1 MSEASTFVPG
11 AKPNTAGPVEFQTS
25 PETYR
30 HWRLNIDPPVA
41 TLSMDVDEQGGLVP
55 GYELKLNSYDLGVDI
70 ELYDAVQRLRFEHP
84 EVGAVIITSEKE
96 RVFCAGANI
105 GMLSAADHVAKV
117 NFCKFT
123 NETRCSIEQ
132 ASSESGQHYLA
143 VINGSASGGGYELA
157 LACEHIILVDD
168 GASAVALPE
177 LPLLG
182 VLPGTG
188 GLTRLVDKRRVRR
201 DHADLFCTTTE
212 GVRGERALEWLL
224 VDELVPASKLDEKA
238 RIRAVSLS
246 QKTGASRDEQGI
258 NLVPLVRKIS
268 TTALRYP
275 YLKVDIDSTVSI
287 ANFTVCGPDQ
297 SPPVGPEASFELG
310 AAFWPLALA
319 RALDDAIL
327 HLRTNRPDISNWVIR
342 VVGNGSLIRAYDDFV
357 VRHGGDWLVREIQLY
372 WTRVLKRLDV
382 TSRSLIALIE
392 AGDGFSGTLFE
403 LALACDR
410 IYMLDDNDSSAISLS
425 AMNFGTLPMAN
436 GLSRLQTRFL
446 GDDSRIIELR
456 KVKGKLLSAQVADGL
471 GLVTGIPD
479 EIDWDEE
486 VRLAIEERS
495 SFSGDALTGLEA
507 NLRFAGP
514 ETIETKIF
522 GRLSAWQNWIFQRP
536 NAVGPKGSLP
546 LYGTGQR
553 VQFDKVRV

>member
-1 MSEASTFVPG
+1 MSEANTLVLG
-11 AKPNTAGPVEFQTS
+11 AKSDTPSRVEFQTS

-30 HWRLNIDPPVA
+30 HWQLSIDPPVA
-41 TLSMDVDEQGGLVP
+41 TLSMDVDEQGGLGA

-105 GMLSAADHVAKV
+105 GMLSAADHMAKV

-123 NETRCSIEQ
+123 NETRCAIEQ
-132 ASSESGQHYLA
+132 ASGESGQHYLA

-157 LACEHIILVDD
+157 LACEHIMLVDD
-168 GASAVALPE
+168 GASAVSLPE
-177 LPLLG
+177 VPLLG

-201 DHADLFCTTTE
+201 DRADLFCTTTE
-212 GVRGERALEWLL
+212 GVRGERALEWSL

-246 QKTGASRDEQGI
+246 QKTGTSRDAQGI

-268 TTALRYP
+268 RTALRYP
-275 YLKVDIDSTVSI
+275 YLKVDIDSTTSV

-297 SPPVGPEASFELG
+297 SPPVGPEASLELG

-342 VVGNGSLIRAYDDFV
+342 VVGNGSLIRAHDDFI
-357 VRHGGDWLVREIQLY
+357 VRHGGDWLVREIRLY

-382 TSRSLIALIE
+382 TSRSLMALIE
-392 AGDGFSGTLFE
+392 AGDGCSGTLFE

-410 IYMLDDNDSSAISLS
+410 IYMLDGNDSSAISLS
-425 AMNFGTLPMAN
+425 AMNFGRLPMAN

-446 GDDSRIIELR
+446 GDSSRITELR
-456 KVKGKLLSAQVADGL
+456 KAMGKLLSAQVADSL

-536 NAVGPKGSLP
+536 NAVGPEGSLR

-553 VQFDKVRV
+553 AQFDKMRV